1 MASLTNWRHFPSL
14 LLSSQE
20 SWVILCRSSSPWAS
34 SWKPSSPLAA
44 SWPPKARPY
53 LVSGPICRGPIC
65 LEPSELFL
73 WSRQHDGFTNPRSR
87 SWWCGEVAG
96 EHFSQH
102 LAAVALVGLSPTSCH
117 QKPKSRIGHTWTNNL
132 NWFDKN
138 RNLRLDTLNQNLRLA
153 TLEPKTLNWL
163 HMNQKLKTD
172 LTKPEPQIG

>member
-1 MASLTNWRHFPSL
+1 MMMYTVDIMTVWFWNISLRMASLTNWRHFPSL

-20 SWVILCRSSSPWAS
+20 SWVILCRRSSPWSS

-53 LVSGPICRGPIC
+53 LVSGPIC

-73 WSRQHDGFTNPRSR
+73 WSRQHGGFTNPRSR

-117 QKPKSRIGHTWTNNL
+117 QNYLSPKTKNL
-132 NWFDKN
+132 DWSY
-138 RNLRLDTLNQNLRLA
+138 LNQEL
-153 TLEPKTLNWL
+153 
-163 HMNQKLKTD
+163 
-172 LTKPEPQIG
+172 